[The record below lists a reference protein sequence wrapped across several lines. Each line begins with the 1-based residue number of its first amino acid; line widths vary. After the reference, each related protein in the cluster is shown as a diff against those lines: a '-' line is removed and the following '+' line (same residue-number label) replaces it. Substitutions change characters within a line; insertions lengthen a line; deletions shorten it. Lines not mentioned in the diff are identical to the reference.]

1 MTRTLLAVAV
11 FIAATASFAILQKAA
26 AQDVEKGQRSFNKC
40 LPCHAI
46 GPAAENK
53 VGPELNGLDGRQ
65 AGTAANFNY
74 SDANKNSGLVW
85 NEATFKDYI
94 RSPLAKI
101 PGTKMAFAGRNA
113 AHFGRWLGARSDV
126 IYTIMSDEQR
136 RPAVERP
143 ASLRVAAKIA
153 AGFVEELD
161 RMADTLFALLL
172 PGARLWLQRGSR
184 K

>member
-1 MTRTLLAVAV
+1 LR
-11 FIAATASFAILQKAA
+11 
-26 AQDVEKGQRSFNKC
+26 
-40 LPCHAI
+40 
-46 GPAAENK
+46 
-53 VGPELNGLDGRQ
+53 
-65 AGTAANFNY
+65 
-74 SDANKNSGLVW
+74 
-85 NEATFKDYI
+85 
-94 RSPLAKI
+94 
-101 PGTKMAFAGRNA
+101 GRNA
-113 AHFGRWLGARSDV
+113 AHFGCWLGARSDV